1 MRIFHDPHLLATL
14 MHVEGA
20 PKIIKALT
28 SKGAAVRFV
37 GGCVRDALLKK
48 PIADIDIATPLLPE
62 AAMALLRQHG
72 LKVVPIGLKHGT
84 IAVYLNGKK
93 FEITTLRRDI
103 ECNGRHAIV
112 AFTDDWQQDA
122 ARRDFTIN
130 ALSCSPEGIIHD
142 YFGGLDDLYQGVVR
156 FVGDPY
162 ARIEEDFLRILRFFR
177 FSAYYAR
184 AALEPVSLAAC
195 RHHAASLARLSGE
208 RIQAE
213 MLKILLAP
221 NVVPILSAMQEQQV
235 LPVILPCRVEF
246 APLAALVQSE
256 PCPNAIR
263 RLALL
268 LRNNDASDPHH
279 LLAQLAMQWKLSNKQ
294 REQLQAVCFPA
305 VALHA
310 ELTLAEQ
317 KKALRILKPE
327 LFMELARVLWAEA
340 AAAGHDTEAFAAM
353 VALAENWPV
362 PLFPLNG
369 RDLQAL
375 GIAAG
380 KQMGVVLKQLETY
393 WEEHDYI
400 PDRERLLEYAKTHIP
415 C

>member
-1 MRIFHDPHLLATL
+1 MRIFHDPDVLATL
-14 MHVEGA
+14 MHVEGV

-28 SKGAAVRFV
+28 SKGADVRFV

-48 PIADIDIATPLLPE
+48 PITDIDIATPLLPE
-62 AAMALLRQHG
+62 AAMALLHQQG

-84 IAVYLNGKK
+84 IAVYVHGKS

-142 YFGGLDDLYQGVVR
+142 YFGGLDDLHRGVVR

-177 FSAYYAR
+177 FSAYYAKGE
-184 AALEPVSLAAC
+184 LEPVSLAAC
-195 RHHAASLARLSGE
+195 RHHAASLVRLSGE

-221 NVVPILSAMQEQQV
+221 NVVPILSVMQEQEV
-235 LPVILPCRVEF
+235 LPVILPCQVAF
-246 APLAALVQSE
+246 APLSVLVQSE
-256 PCPNAIR
+256 SHPNAIS

-268 LRNNDASDPHH
+268 LRNNDTPDPHH
-279 LLAQLAMQWKLSNKQ
+279 LLAQLARQWKLSNKQ
-294 REQLQAVCFPA
+294 RERLQALCFP
-305 VALHA
+305 VVTLHA
-310 ELTLAEQ
+310 GLNLAER
-317 KKALRILKPE
+317 KKALRVLKAE
-327 LFMELARVLWAEA
+327 LFMELALVLRAEA
-340 AAAGHDTEAFAAM
+340 AVAGQDTEAFVEM
-353 VALAENWPV
+353 VALAETWPV
-362 PLFPLNG
+362 PVFPLSG

-375 GIAAG
+375 GIVAG
-380 KQMGVVLKQLETY
+380 KQMGVVLSQVETY
-393 WEEHDYI
+393 WEEHDYVL
-400 PDRERLLEYAKTHIP
+400 DRERLLEYVKTHIP
-415 C
+415 Y